1 MSPITLRRHAYR
13 LAGALAAAYVGYVLF
28 VKFSD
33 RMLIGPL
40 GQFGEFCLVLASVTV
55 FSVGL
60 FADEVVRR
68 DDPH

>member
-1 MSPITLRRHAYR
+1 MSPLTLRTNAYR
-13 LAGALAAAYVGYVLF
+13 LAGALAASYVGYVL
-28 VKFSD
+28 VLKFSD

-55 FSVGL
+55 FSIGL